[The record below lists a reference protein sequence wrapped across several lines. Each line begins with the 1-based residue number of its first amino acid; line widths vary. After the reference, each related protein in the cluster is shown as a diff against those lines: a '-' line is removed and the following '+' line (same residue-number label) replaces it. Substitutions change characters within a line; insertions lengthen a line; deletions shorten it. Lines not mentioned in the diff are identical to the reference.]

1 MKHDLYPPLPLLEA
15 DLFGADATAQASQ
28 QQPDLDAAPA
38 MPSADHD
45 MPAHLR
51 ELVRRRVEADAAY
64 PSAPPAVGQVRRLDA
79 VPGLEGAGRAVGRS
93 FGVLLG
99 ASLGGRRWSGWL
111 VAQEGEYAG
120 ERDLVLQDEDGVADP
135 VAAMVQAWN
144 PVEVVLRGD
153 EAIVGKLPAAT
164 LGAVV
169 RLGDP
174 GFVPDDVVLPRPGRI
189 GAWDLDRDTTVV
201 TGTPLGE
208 QDDPRHG
215 YQALYRAL
223 AQEVS
228 AAAKAK
234 PAPAQTTPRRT
245 GWLHW
250 LQDTFVRPAWT
261 FGALAVVALQG
272 AWMLGLHGPQ
282 PDDALVYRSVTP
294 PLAQACAPRLRVM
307 FRPDSVYADVIV
319 TLRRVDAS
327 LVDGPSETGEV
338 WIAPARDQAPQEL
351 AAMLRQSRLVEQV
364 DLIEPDPRL
373 CRQ

>member
-1 MKHDLYPPLPLLEA
+1 MKHNLYPPLPLLKA
-15 DLFGADATAQASQ
+15 DLFDPAGDDTPQAPDDVAEAV
-28 QQPDLDAAPA
+28 QQPAPRDLA
-38 MPSADHD
+38 MPAY
-45 MPAHLR
+45 LQ
-51 ELVRRRVEADAAY
+51 ELVQRRVDADAAY
-64 PSAPPAVGQVRRLDA
+64 PPEPPAVGQVRRLDA
-79 VPGLEGAGRAVGRS
+79 VPGLGGAGRAVGRS

-120 ERDLVLQDEDGVADP
+120 ERDLVLQEDDGIADP
-135 VAAMVQAWN
+135 VAVMVQAWN
-144 PVEVVLRGD
+144 PVEVALRGD
-153 EAIVGKLPAAT
+153 EAIIGKLPAAT
-164 LGAVV
+164 LGAVA

-174 GFVPDDVVLPRPGRI
+174 GFAPQDFVASRPGRI

-208 QDDPRHG
+208 QDDPRHD
-215 YQALYRAL
+215 YQVLYRAL

-228 AAAKAK
+228 AAAQ
-234 PAPAQTTPRRT
+234 PAPAQTAPRRA
-245 GWLHW
+245 GFMHW

-261 FGALAVVALQG
+261 FGALAVVVMQG

-282 PDDALVYRSVTP
+282 PDDALVYRSGP
-294 PLAQACAPRLRVM
+294 APLAQACEPRLRVM

-319 TLRRVDAS
+319 TLRRVDAT

-364 DLIEPDPRL
+364 DLVEPDPRL